1 MVESQQTFKQ
11 DHYLTKQLK
20 AISWNNIPLPLKEM
34 FEHLVDYSLTQEV
47 LSRKSK
53 MKTNDR
59 IL

>member
-1 MVESQQTFKQ
+1 M
-11 DHYLTKQLK
+11 TKKLK

-34 FEHLVDYSLTQEV
+34 LEHLVDYSLTQEV

>member
-1 MVESQQTFKQ
+1 M
-11 DHYLTKQLK
+11 TKQLK